1 MSEPHRPV
9 RGFTSGD
16 VREWA
21 SIEDGI
27 RLGAVVEAEYGRMS
41 AAFVEMDVGAR
52 APLPAPYEEVWIL
65 TAGVM
70 VVEGAAGP
78 VPAHPGQLI
87 HLREAT
93 PGEFL
98 VAEDLRMIALAH
110 PPAWRVDRAAWETV
124 RARSIGKPPA
134 SVITDR
140 VLAAHR
146 PLEPSAHAGRDDSE
160 DGARFGRI
168 GADTA
173 TTFELS
179 RDAVVVATRGR
190 FEIHVDRGAGAP
202 VVTDA
207 DSVTTAAGDFA
218 YLPAGSVGTLRTMP
232 ESAAVWAYFPPE
244 GTMPGPGRTRDS
256 AHSPRPNTAG
266 RSRMRARD
274 ISPHA

>member
-1 MSEPHRPV
+1 MSESQRPV

-27 RLGAVVEAEYGRMS
+27 RLGAVVEADYGRMS

-52 APLPAPYEEVWIL
+52 AALPAPYEEVWIL

-70 VVEGAAGP
+70 VLEGTEGP
-78 VPAHPGQLI
+78 VSAHAGQLI

-93 PGEFL
+93 PGAFR

-134 SVITDR
+134 SVVTDR
-140 VLAAHR
+140 ALAAR
-146 PLEPSAHAGRDDSE
+146 QPLEPSAHEGRDESDE
-160 DGARFGRI
+160 GARFGRI

-179 RDAVVVATRGR
+179 RDTVVVATRGR
-190 FEIHVDRGAGAP
+190 FQIHVDRGAGAP
-202 VVTDA
+202 A
-207 DSVTTAAGDFA
+207 AAGTDGITMAEEDFV
-218 YLPAGSVGTLRTMP
+218 YLPAGSAGTLRTSP
-232 ESAAVWAYFPPE
+232 ESAAVWAYFPP
-244 GTMPGPGRTRDS
+244 
-256 AHSPRPNTAG
+256 
-266 RSRMRARD
+266 
-274 ISPHA
+274 